1 MDGKILCN
9 GTYYYAA
16 VKTFCILRMLRIII
30 IIIIIVVV
38 ITVIFAIIVIIIRQW
53 TVNIQKM
60 V

>member
-16 VKTFCILRMLRIII
+16 VKTICMLRMLRIII
-30 IIIIIVVV
+30 IIIIIV
-38 ITVIFAIIVIIIRQW
+38 ITVIFAIIVIIIHQW
-53 TVNIQKM
+53 TVNIQEM